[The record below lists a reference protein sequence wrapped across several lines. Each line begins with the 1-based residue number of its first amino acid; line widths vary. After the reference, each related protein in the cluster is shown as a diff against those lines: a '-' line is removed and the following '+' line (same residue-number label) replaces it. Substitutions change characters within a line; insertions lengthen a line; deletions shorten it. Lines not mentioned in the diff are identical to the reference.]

1 MIVSN
6 KLEEFH
12 SLARRNSV
20 TKKLC
25 SLMREELLA
34 ENRANAMRAL
44 WGRLFGISADDAP
57 ETRVGRKL
65 NIFPIL
71 TTPDTLSVLAF
82 ACDDEG
88 HPDPKLTWHLYF
100 EFVGEDIVCMRL
112 GSEMAED
119 CAV

>member
-1 MIVSN
+1 MVVSN
-6 KLEEFH
+6 KLEAFH

-25 SLMREELLA
+25 SLMCEEPLT

-44 WGRLFGISADDAP
+44 RGRLFGISEDDAP

-71 TTPDTLSVLAF
+71 ATPDTECASL
-82 ACDDEG
+82 
-88 HPDPKLTWHLYF
+88 
-100 EFVGEDIVCMRL
+100 RL
-112 GSEMAED
+112 
-119 CAV
+119 